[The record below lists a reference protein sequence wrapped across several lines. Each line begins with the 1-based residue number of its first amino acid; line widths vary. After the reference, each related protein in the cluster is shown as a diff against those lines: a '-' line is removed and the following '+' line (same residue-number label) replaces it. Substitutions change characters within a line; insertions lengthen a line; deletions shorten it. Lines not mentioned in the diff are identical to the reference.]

1 MAFGKRAKKTIVH
14 WSFSLSL
21 REDRLF
27 LVFLG
32 EVEFQKK
39 TSDPNRVYV
48 GMTVRLRRQVFE
60 DHIFFM
66 KSAVRFASE
75 EEKTPLSE
83 KIVFEPADSRL

>member
-1 MAFGKRAKKTIVH
+1 
-14 WSFSLSL
+14 
-21 REDRLF
+21 
-27 LVFLG
+27 
-32 EVEFQKK
+32 
-39 TSDPNRVYV
+39 
-48 GMTVRLRRQVFE
+48 MTVRPLRHVFE